1 MSKPHRTTRATASRI
16 LAGIVIASVTT
27 LTACSSPQD
36 GSDGDAA
43 VTATPG
49 PGGGDAS
56 SDTSTTA
63 TESSAQPDAGA
74 AATASASPSVAAA
87 SPTAT
92 DAAAPAVDT
101 SQVPQSLTG
110 LAQGLYADGQVSMT
124 ESVRKVLGD
133 RAMDDLTTQV
143 KVSGTTGQWKGSGV
157 AVLTVGNDVT
167 LAVEAPGGWQI
178 VGGWWPSLGVDQ
190 PVLGGA
196 RHVLLL
202 GSDARPGE
210 AVDRSRADTI
220 QVVGVDGEG
229 GGGVLGIARDS
240 WVTMPSGGKA
250 KINAALAQAGPE
262 GQLSTVAATT
272 GLPIEGYLLTGFE
285 DFTALVDALGGVTV
299 DAPRSVEEV
308 PAGQSTLD
316 GPLALLYSRHRK
328 TLPDGDFGR
337 SLHQGIVLLGIA
349 AQTRARGPQGLP
361 ALLSTASPHVRSN
374 LSAAQALTLA
384 ANVYV
389 VDPGRVGQSVAK
401 GGFGWSDDGQSIV
414 LLDQAAYDDFAD
426 FTDGNLD

>member
-1 MSKPHRTTRATASRI
+1 MP
-16 LAGIVIASVTT
+16 V
-27 LTACSSPQD
+27 
-36 GSDGDAA
+36 
-43 VTATPG
+43 
-49 PGGGDAS
+49 
-56 SDTSTTA
+56 
-63 TESSAQPDAGA
+63 
-74 AATASASPSVAAA
+74 
-87 SPTAT
+87 
-92 DAAAPAVDT
+92 VDT
-101 SQVPQSLTG
+101 AQVPKPLTG
-110 LAQGLYADGQVSMT
+110 LAEGLYGDGQVSMSD
-124 ESVRKVLGD
+124 SVRHALGD
-133 RAMDDLTTQV
+133 RAVDDLSGQV
-143 KVSGTTGQWKGSGV
+143 EVSGTTGQWKGTGI
-157 AVLTVGNDVT
+157 AVLTSGKDVT
-167 LAVEAPGGWQI
+167 LAVESSDGWQI
-178 VGGWWPSLGVDQ
+178 VGGWWPSLGVAA
-190 PVLGGA
+190 PILGGA

-220 QVVGVDGEG
+220 QVVGVDGGG

-240 WVTMPSGGKA
+240 WVPMPAGGKA

-262 GQLSTVAATT
+262 GQQSTVAAVT

-285 DFTALVDALGGVTV
+285 DFTALVDALGGVSI
-299 DAPRSVEEV
+299 DAPRSVQEV

-337 SLHQGIVLLGIA
+337 SLHQGVVLLGIA
-349 AQTRARGPQGLP
+349 ATARARGPEGLP
-361 ALLSTASPHVRSN
+361 ALLSTASPYVSSN

-414 LLDQAAYDDFAD
+414 LLDDAAYDDFAD
-426 FTDGNLD
+426 FKDGNLD